1 MSNSSIVFAIQLDGK
16 GGAEEKDTVDDQ
28 CNWVHIDYSEP
39 DAIEA
44 LAALGVNEWTVETLT
59 RADTRPRALFTPEG
73 TLLVLRAINMNPG
86 SEPEDMV
93 SLRLWLEPTR
103 LITVRQRKLFS
114 VQQVKDDLLAGE
126 GPSNPVD
133 IVIQL
138 IARIADRISSFVG
151 DIEERLEF
159 LEEDYLENHQVSIRS
174 RVASIRREVASVRRY
189 LAPQREALESL
200 YLQVRTTLA
209 PEQIHL
215 LREQIDRMLRYLE
228 DLELIRDR
236 ALLLQEEM
244 ANLSMEQQ
252 NQRMY
257 ALSIVAAIFL
267 PITFVSGVFGMN
279 VAGLP
284 GVEDANAFAYVA
296 IFMLALSVSVVVFFK
311 HNRWL

>member
-1 MSNSSIVFAIQLDGK
+1 MNNSSIVFALQVDGK
-16 GGAEEKDTVDDQ
+16 GGAEEKDAVDDQ
-28 CNWVHIDYSEP
+28 CNWIHIDYSEP
-39 DAIEA
+39 DAIES

-73 TLLVLRAINMNPG
+73 TLLVLRGINMNPG

-93 SLRLWLEPTR
+93 SLRLWLEPKR
-103 LITVRQRKLFS
+103 LITVRQRKLFA

-126 GPSNPVD
+126 GPSNLVD
-133 IVIQL
+133 LVIQL

-151 DIEERLEF
+151 NIEERLES

-189 LAPQREALESL
+189 LSPQREALESL
-200 YLQVRTTLA
+200 YIQVRTTLA

-228 DLELIRDR
+228 DLELIRER

-284 GVEDANAFAYVA
+284 GVEDAMAFAYVT
-296 IFMLALSVSVVVFFK
+296 IFMLALSVSVVMFFK

>member
-1 MSNSSIVFAIQLDGK
+1 MNNSSIVFALQVDGK
-16 GGAEEKDTVDDQ
+16 GGAEEKDAVDDQ
-28 CNWVHIDYSEP
+28 CNWIHIDYSEP
-39 DAIEA
+39 DAIES

-73 TLLVLRAINMNPG
+73 TLLVLRGINMNPG

-93 SLRLWLEPTR
+93 SLRLWLEPKR
-103 LITVRQRKLFS
+103 LITVRQRKLFA

-133 IVIQL
+133 IMIQL

-151 DIEERLEF
+151 DIEERLES

-174 RVASIRREVASVRRY
+174 RVASIRREVAGVRRY
-189 LAPQREALESL
+189 LSPQREALESL
-200 YLQVRTTLA
+200 YIQVRTSLA

-228 DLELIRDR
+228 DLELIRER

-284 GVEDANAFAYVA
+284 GVEDAKAFAYVT
-296 IFMLALSVSVVVFFK
+296 IFMLALSVSVVMFFK